1 MIRTCLDDMM
11 MVMMIMTM
19 MMMTTLVLNGRERC
33 DCFSSLSF
41 FFFFFFAS
49 KQRYRRRY
57 LRQTYDVILRLK
69 ILFHVGFGGRS
80 CQAAYPVELGCK
92 DAWTYARVNSYRYQG
107 AAIVHSMIR
116 DVDYSDEP
124 FMSHVW
130 HAGNASQLEARTLLY

>member
-1 MIRTCLDDMM
+1 MMMMMM
-11 MVMMIMTM
+11 MVMMVMVV
-19 MMMTTLVLNGRERC
+19 TTLMLNGRERC
-33 DCFSSLSF
+33 DCFFSLSF
-41 FFFFFFAS
+41 LFFFLFFFFAS

-92 DAWTYARVNSYRYQG
+92 DAWTHARVNSYRYQG

-116 DVDYSDEP
+116 DVDYGDEP

>member
-1 MIRTCLDDMM
+1 MHEWFDDRTCLDDMDDDNDDDDDDDDRYSCLM
-11 MVMMIMTM
+11 AVNDAT
-19 MMMTTLVLNGRERC
+19 V
-33 DCFSSLSF
+33 FFSF
-41 FFFFFFAS
+41 FFFAL

-80 CQAAYPVELGCK
+80 CQVAYPVELSCN
-92 DAWTYARVNSYRYQG
+92 DAWTYARMNSYRYQG